1 MQQNGI
7 IGFISKLLAIVQIG
21 GNMSEQGADK
31 AGLAISDG
39 IKFFFKSLGMGIFIA
54 LILWLLPSALKGL
67 SEFILALR

>member
-1 MQQNGI
+1 MQNKSI
-7 IGFISKLLAIVQIG
+7 IGFISRLLA
-21 GNMSEQGADK
+21 MSEQGADK

-39 IKFFFKSLGMGIFIA
+39 IKFLFKSVGMGIFIA